1 MRRMISTLALVLAA
15 ALVGVTITDPDRPK
29 AAAALPD
36 RGIAAT
42 PDDFL
47 LLHEG
52 DSVRVLFRDDA
63 GPGSVR
69 YVSLSENSRLDII
82 HHGAGGEQYVFS
94 KENGWQTYPREV
106 GGQFVTIV
114 LRERGE
120 NSLDGELPRCSDVV
134 VRIENAAILSP
145 HHTDVG
151 GPGVRCEVCNAV
163 LDW

>member
-1 MRRMISTLALVLAA
+1 MRRMISALALGVVAALALVNVA
-15 ALVGVTITDPDRPK
+15 DYDKPR
-29 AAAALPD
+29 AAAAPPVVAEAV
-36 RGIAAT
+36 RV
-42 PDDFL
+42 DDFL

-63 GPGSVR
+63 GLGSIR
-69 YVSLSENSRLDII
+69 FMSLSNNSRLDIL
-82 HHGAGGEQYVFS
+82 HPLAGAEKYVFR
-94 KENGWQTYPREV
+94 KEQGWQTYPHAV

-114 LRERGE
+114 LRERGD
-120 NSLDGELPRCSDVV
+120 NSLDGELPGCSDVV
-134 VRIENAAILSP
+134 LRIENAALLFP